1 MENISKIIAVATLSL
16 CLFLGSCCPARHI
29 STSTQDSVRVEVRSR
44 IEYVKDTVIREIPVI
59 SEKIVTRDTVSHL
72 ENYYAESDA
81 RINTDGTLFHSLATK
96 PQREPIPIDRPVH
109 YQDSIVYRD
118 KLVKEV
124 IHVERELTWWQK
136 TQIKGFWLL
145 SAAFIALF
153 GVKIIPIIRKF
164 I

>member
-1 MENISKIIAVATLSL
+1 MENIYKIIVIATVGV

-29 STSTQDSVRVEVRSR
+29 ATSTQDSVRVEVRSR
-44 IEYVKDTVIREIPVI
+44 IEYVMDTVIREIPVI
-59 SEKIVTRDTVSHL
+59 SEEIVTRDTVSHL

-81 RINTDGTLFHSLATK
+81 RISSDGTLFHSLATK

-118 KLVKEV
+118 KLVKEIV
-124 IHVERELTWWQK
+124 QVERELSWWQK
-136 TQIKGFWLL
+136 TQINGFWLL
-145 SAAFIALF
+145 LAAFIALC

>member
-1 MENISKIIAVATLSL
+1 METIQNESKVKTTFRIKKEAREMAIYNEWNELMAQPGAMSTAVARTL
-16 CLFLGSCCPARHI
+16 
-29 STSTQDSVRVEVRSR
+29 TD
-44 IEYVKDTVIREIPVI
+44 K
-59 SEKIVTRDTVSHL
+59 
-72 ENYYAESDA
+72 SDA
-81 RINTDGTLFHSLATK
+81 RINSDGTLFHSLATK
-96 PQREPIPIDRPVH
+96 PHREPIPIDRPVH

-124 IHVERELTWWQK
+124 IQVERELSWWQK

-145 SAAFIALF
+145 LAAFIALC